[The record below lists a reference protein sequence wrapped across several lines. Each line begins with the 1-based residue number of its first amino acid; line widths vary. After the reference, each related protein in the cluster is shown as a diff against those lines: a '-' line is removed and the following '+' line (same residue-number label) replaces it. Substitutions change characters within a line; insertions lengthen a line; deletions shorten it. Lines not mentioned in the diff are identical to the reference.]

1 MTLPTPRW
9 LNDLERLLPI
19 RSQFVVSGSIHDSV
33 LAPLATGPALVPLIR
48 ALWEALKAK
57 DYRFL
62 LVYDPADGMRVY
74 PDELALREQ
83 AEQMFDLKLKAG
95 TQAISL
101 ESLANIAKT
110 LVTQRAARCALV
122 LDFASRITR
131 QTDHLAEGEHRFFVA
146 AEKLALNAAPIVPN
160 GHSSNVPPDAV
171 AQHDLPLPNPPPLHP
186 LSKSPSQSSPP
197 SQAGERANVNGNIQ
211 SSGEGTNASLHEL
224 KVNEHARFPL
234 PNPPPAG
241 EGTNVSLREPKVN
254 GKPLYNPVLWL
265 VNRPQDLPS
274 WFTLDSERVAS
285 LIIGK
290 PDYEMRQATAM
301 QLAPLFAGYAEAAAP
316 AREKFVK
323 RFSDETEGMTLTAL
337 SDITE
342 LADRGGLGMA
352 DIEDAVRCYKVGA
365 LENPWR
371 KDYLREKISK
381 AQSFIEDRVKGQHP
395 AVVKTLDILKRSVMG
410 MTGAQAR
417 SGGSRPR
424 GVLFFAGPTGV
435 GKTELAKTLT
445 QLVFGDEKAYLR
457 FDMSEFAEEHTSA
470 RLLGAPPGY
479 IGFDAGGELTNAVRE
494 KPFSVVLFDEIE
506 KAHPRILDKFLQI
519 LEDGRLTDGRG
530 DTAYFSETILVFTSN
545 LGIFVEDKQGNRVQH
560 VKPGDSYET
569 VEKNVRE
576 EIGNYFKFKLSR
588 PELLNRIGDNIVVF
602 NFIIPEVAAVIFEG
616 MLKNVARRLFEEFK
630 VQLSFTPQIH
640 LQLLKRC
647 THDLSNGGRGIGNQ
661 LESTFI
667 NPLSRAMFEHDLE
680 GKTKLLVS
688 GLEEQDKVISLTL
701 QVS

>member
-1 MTLPTPRW
+1 MTLPASRW
-9 LNDLERLLPI
+9 LTDLERLLAI
-19 RSQFVVSGSIHDSV
+19 RSQFVVSGSIHDSF
-33 LAPLATGPALVPLIR
+33 LAPLPTGAALVPLIR
-48 ALWEALKAK
+48 AVWETLKVK
-57 DYRFL
+57 NYRFL
-62 LVYDPADGMRVY
+62 LVYDPADGLRVY
-74 PDELALREQ
+74 PDESANRELAEKLFE
-83 AEQMFDLKLKAG
+83 LKLKSG
-95 TQAISL
+95 CQVMSL
-101 ESLANIAKT
+101 ETLSNIMKT
-110 LVTQRAARCALV
+110 LVTLREARCALV
-122 LDFASRITR
+122 VDFASRITR
-131 QTDHLAEGEHRFFVA
+131 QPDHLAEGEHRFFVA
-146 AEKLALNAAPIVPN
+146 AEKLALTAAPLVESE
-160 GHSSNVPPDAV
+160 GRVSSEGGMP
-171 AQHDLPLPNPPPLHP
+171 
-186 LSKSPSQSSPP
+186 SKD
-197 SQAGERANVNGNIQ
+197 G
-211 SSGEGTNASLHEL
+211 
-224 KVNEHARFPL
+224 
-234 PNPPPAG
+234 
-241 EGTNVSLREPKVN
+241 
-254 GKPLYNPVLWL
+254 GKPMYNPVLWL
-265 VNRPQDLPS
+265 VNRAQDLPS

-290 PDYEMRQATAM
+290 PDYEMRQATAL
-301 QLAPLFAGYAEAAAP
+301 QLAPLFAGYAQAAAP

-323 RFSDETEGMTLTAL
+323 RLADGTEGMSLAAL
-337 SDITE
+337 ADITE
-342 LADRGGLGMA
+342 LADRSGLGIG

-365 LENPWR
+365 LDNPWR
-371 KDYLREKISK
+371 KDYLREKISN
-381 AQSFIEDRVKGQHP
+381 AQSFIEDRVKGQRP

-410 MTGAQAR
+410 LTGAQAR

-457 FDMSEFAEEHTSA
+457 FDMSEFAEEHSSA

-560 VKPGDSYET
+560 VKPGDNYET

-602 NFIIPEVAAVIFEG
+602 NFIRPEVAATIFDG

-630 VQLSFTPQIH
+630 VQLALTPQVH
-640 LQLLKRC
+640 EQLLSRC
-647 THDLSNGGRGIGNQ
+647 TGDLSNGGRGIGNQ
-661 LESTFI
+661 LESSFI
-667 NPLSRAMFEHDLE
+667 NPLSRALFEHDLE
-680 GKTKLLVS
+680 GKTRLLVA
-688 GLEEQDKVISLTL
+688 GLTEQDKIITL
-701 QVS
+701 ALQSS